1 MYATLAL
8 VFAALA
14 SNALSMPLSLP
25 LARRVPA
32 GQVITHCTTPNTIA
46 LTFDDGPSEYTPQLL
61 DLLSRYGARA
71 TFFVLGDAASQNP
84 GLLQRIRDEGHQ
96 VGAHTYDHLSL
107 PSLDYDGIASQM
119 TRLDDVVR
127 PALGVTPAYM
137 RPPYLETNDLVLQV
151 MRDLD
156 YRVISASIDTK
167 DYENQDADAII
178 NTSLQLFVDQ
188 LDAGG
193 NIVLAHDIHY
203 WTVASLAERMLQEVS
218 ARGLIA
224 TTVGD
229 CLGEAEGAWYH

>member
-1 MYATLAL
+1 MFATLAL
-8 VFAALA
+8 VFTALA
-14 SNALSMPLSLP
+14 SNALTTPLP
-25 LARRVPA
+25 LARRVPT
-32 GQVITHCTTPNTIA
+32 GQVITQCTTPNTIA

-61 DLLSRYGARA
+61 DLLSRYSARA
-71 TFFVLGDAASQNP
+71 TFFVLGDAAAQNP
-84 GLLQRIRDEGHQ
+84 GLLQRMRDEGHQ
-96 VGAHTYDHLSL
+96 VSAHTYDHLSL

-119 TRLDDVVR
+119 TRLEDVIR
-127 PALGVTPAYM
+127 PALGVAPAYM
-137 RPPYLETNDLVLQV
+137 RPPYLETNELVLQV

-178 NTSLQLFVDQ
+178 NTSFQLFLDQ
-188 LDAGG
+188 LNAGG

-203 WTVASLAERMLQEVS
+203 WTVASLAERMLQEVN

-229 CLGEAEGAWYH
+229 CLGDGEIAWYH

>member
-1 MYATLAL
+1 MHVTLAL

-14 SNALSMPLSLP
+14 SDAFSAPLP
-25 LARRVPA
+25 LIRRVPT

-46 LTFDDGPSEYTPQLL
+46 LTFDDGPSEYTPRLL
-61 DLLSRYGARA
+61 DLLSRYGAHA
-71 TFFVLGDAASQNP
+71 TFFVLGDASAQNP
-84 GLLQRIRDEGHQ
+84 GLLRRIRDEGHQ
-96 VGAHTYDHLSL
+96 VGSHTYDHLSL
-107 PSLDYDGIASQM
+107 PTLDYNGISSQM
-119 TRLDDVVR
+119 TRLNDVIR
-127 PALGVTPAYM
+127 PVLGVTPAYM
-137 RPPYLETNDLVLQV
+137 RPPYLETNELVLQV

-178 NTSLQLFVDQ
+178 NTSLQLFKDQ
-188 LDAGG
+188 LNAGG
-193 NIVLAHDIHY
+193 SIVLAHDIHY

-229 CLGEAEGAWYH
+229 CLGEVEGAWYH

>member
-1 MYATLAL
+1 MHATLAL

-14 SNALSMPLSLP
+14 SDAFSKPLPLS
-25 LARRVPA
+25 RRVST

-71 TFFVLGDAASQNP
+71 TFFVLGDGAAQNP

-107 PSLDYDGIASQM
+107 SSLDYGGIASQM
-119 TRLDDVVR
+119 TRMDEVIR
-127 PALGVTPAYM
+127 PALSVTPAYM
-137 RPPYLETNDLVLQV
+137 RPPYLDASELVLQV

-167 DYENQDADAII
+167 DYENQDAEAII
-178 NTSLQLFVDQ
+178 NTSFQLFVDQ
-188 LDAGG
+188 LNAGG
-193 NIVLAHDIHY
+193 NIVLAHDTHY
-203 WTVASLAERMLQEVS
+203 WTVESLAEKMLQEVS
-218 ARGLIA
+218 DRGFIA